1 MGPMGIAAIATASE
15 GIASAYGGLAV
26 VRNIGAL
33 DRLLRFYL
41 GLAMI
46 GFALPFWAP
55 QTGWNW
61 IGWLGIVPLV
71 SSLAGTCGLY
81 RLIGVT
87 TCSR

>member
-15 GIASAYGGLAV
+15 RIASVYGGLAV

-41 GLAMI
+41 GLVMI

-71 SSLAGTCGLY
+71 SALAGTCGLY

-87 TCSR
+87 TCPR